1 MSTLFVDVDDT
12 LLLYQTSNLW
22 QAFLRGGVPT
32 EPLVERICAWVG
44 PIVIW
49 SAGGEDYAR
58 AAGER
63 VLGGLSF
70 TATEKGP
77 ETYGLVQPGDVV
89 VDNDPIPVR
98 TYEPTADFS

>member
-1 MSTLFVDVDDT
+1 MRTLFVDVDDT

-22 QAFLRGGVPT
+22 QAFLRGGVPN
-32 EPLVERICAWVG
+32 EPLVERVRTWDG

-58 AAGER
+58 SAGER
-63 VLGGLSF
+63 VLGDLSF
-70 TATEKGP
+70 SAAEKGP

-89 VDNDPIPVR
+89 VDNDAIPVR
-98 TYEPTADFS
+98 THEPMDVF